1 MTEPMRTWKCFVLPV
16 LAVLLIFSG
25 CDDSAPR
32 GQIDDTVKEL
42 SGQKNVERMERM
54 KEDIAKIQDRQADR
68 LKQLDAEE
76 EK

>member
-1 MTEPMRTWKCFVLPV
+1 MTEQIGTWKFFVLTA
-16 LAVLLIFSG
+16 LAAFLIFSG

-32 GQIDDTVKEL
+32 GQIDETVKEL
-42 SGQKNVERMERM
+42 SGQKSVERMARM

-76 EK
+76 E

>member
-1 MTEPMRTWKCFVLPV
+1 MRTWKFFALPA
-16 LAVLLIFSG
+16 LAAFLILSG

-32 GQIDDTVKEL
+32 GQIDDTVKEF

-54 KEDIAKIQDRQADR
+54 KEDIAKIQDRQTDR
-68 LKQLDAEE
+68 LKQLDAED